1 MSQIFISY
9 SRRDLD
15 FVQALVNKLR
25 RRNFRVWMDKSDIKP
40 GNNWQDAIKTSV
52 SASDALI
59 AFISPDSV
67 DSEWVGI
74 EIDEALDQGITVIP
88 YVYRSAEL
96 PLRLKKINA
105 IFHKNGE
112 EAAFEQLVAAL
123 PETTRI
129 HDSVVVKQGLI
140 GRQDIT
146 FTKVAENMQDALR
159 LFLMVDAQRVDLIG
173 LPLRL
178 TKYCTTYLVGQAN
191 DTLEWR
197 SPVQLGLQLAQP
209 YPGDHFPVEIAEHF
223 ITPTTLDFKLRLLLV
238 RGPMQIN
245 YFREQYQAAYGL
257 DPDATDEW
265 QDVVDAAQVALT
277 TYTRGTQRPDLQIF
291 MLGPGTIL
299 YRLGERHREY
309 VRSEL
314 YQRVP
319 ARKEYVRVL

>member
-40 GNNWQDAIKTSV
+40 GSNWQEAIKTSV

-88 YVYRSAEL
+88 YVYRSADL

-105 IFHKNGE
+105 IFHKDGE
-112 EAAFEQLVAAL
+112 EVAFEQLVTAL
-123 PETTRI
+123 PETARI
-129 HDSVVVKQGLI
+129 QESAVIRDGLI

-146 FTKVAENMQDALR
+146 FAEATKVVQDALH
-159 LFLMVDAQRVDLIG
+159 LFLMVNDQRVDLVG

-178 TKYCTTYLVGQAN
+178 TNYCMTYLVGRAD

-197 SPVQLGLQLAQP
+197 SLVQLGLQLAQP

-223 ITPTTLDFKLRLLLV
+223 ITPTALDFKLRLLLV
-238 RGPMQIN
+238 RGPMQIS

-257 DPDATDEW
+257 DPDAPDEW
-265 QDVVDAAQVALT
+265 QDVVNAVQVALD